1 MVNIQNL
8 TIKARIALVAL
19 CAATTIVLTV
29 LISYMAL
36 ESSRVGSDN
45 YRRVVEGKDLI
56 ADVLPPPAFIVEAY
70 LVANQIVLEKDER
83 VRGQLFDRCRQL
95 KSEFEARH
103 LYWRE
108 RVAEGPTRRLFLED
122 SYRTAVQFFV
132 AVDGPLYQASR
143 ENNAEKMRAIVDQ
156 TLTPKYQEHLGYIR
170 QVVTSVEHDV
180 NAQEEA
186 AKGAA
191 RLGTSIVIGFAVL
204 SIVLVM
210 LVGRG
215 VANSLRQTFAESRR
229 VFHSLANG
237 DLTARFEHKGG
248 DEIGNMSESVNQG
261 LEAMVSAMRAVGQQI
276 EALATASEELT
287 AVSQQMSANAEETA
301 AQASV
306 VSASSEQVQR
316 TIQSVASATE
326 QMNVGIRDITKGS
339 GETAGVVSKAVRLAE
354 SAGSAMQRLA
364 ESSAGIGK
372 VVEVISSVAEQTNLL
387 ALNATIEAARAGEAG
402 KGFAVVANEVK
413 ELAAETSRA
422 TDDIARKIQA
432 IRGDASS
439 AVDAIGEIR
448 SVITRMSELQASVVA
463 GLEEQTAATGEIT
476 RNLADGVRGASEI
489 TSNIGG
495 VAQAAR
501 GTSAGAVDTKSA
513 AEELSRM
520 AAELRR
526 VLGGFAY

>member
-1 MVNIQNL
+1 MDKL
-8 TIKARIALVAL
+8 TIKGRVALLTL
-19 CAATTIVLTV
+19 CAAATV
-29 LISYMAL
+29 ILAVAASFIAL
-36 ESSRVGSDN
+36 ESSRVGSQN

-56 ADVLPPPAFIVEAY
+56 ADVLPPPAYILESYV
-70 LVANQIVLEKDER
+70 VAHQIVLEKDER
-83 VRGQLFDRCRQL
+83 IRTQLFDRVHQL

-103 LYWRE
+103 MYWRE
-108 RVAEGPTRRLFLED
+108 HLSEGPARRLFLED
-122 SYRTAVQFFV
+122 SYRTAVQFYV
-132 AVDGPLYQASR
+132 AFDGPFRLASR
-143 ENNAEKMRAIVDQ
+143 ESPEKLRVVLDDV
-156 TLTPKYQEHLGYIR
+156 LTPKYQEHLGYIR
-170 QVVTSVEHDV
+170 QVVASVQREV
-180 NAQEEA
+180 ILKEN
-186 AKGAA
+186 AA
-191 RLGTSIVIGFAVL
+191 RSASSVGTAIVIGVSLFGIL
-204 SIVLVM
+204 IVL

-215 VANSLRQTFAESRR
+215 VAASLKQTFAESRR

-237 DLTARFEHKGG
+237 DLTARFEHTGK
-248 DEIGNMSESVNQG
+248 DELGTMSDSVNQG
-261 LEAMVSAMRAVGQQI
+261 LEAMVSALRAVGQQI
-276 EALATASEELT
+276 DALATASEELT

-306 VSASSEQVQR
+306 VSASSEQVAR
-316 TIQSVASATE
+316 TIQAVAASTE
-326 QMNVGIRDITKGS
+326 QMNAGIRDITKGS

-448 SVITRMSELQASVVA
+448 SVITRMSELQATVVA

-476 RNLADGVRGASEI
+476 RTLTDGVRGASEI

>member
-1 MVNIQNL
+1 MASIDKL
-8 TIKARIALVAL
+8 TIKGRIALLTL
-19 CAATTIVLTV
+19 CAAATVILTV
-29 LISYMAL
+29 AISFVAL
-36 ESSRVGSDN
+36 ESSRVGGAS
-45 YRRVVEGKDLI
+45 YQRVVEGKDLI
-56 ADVLPPPAFIVEAY
+56 ADVLPPPAYILESY
-70 LVANQIVLEKDER
+70 LVAHQIVLEKDEHIRAQLLDR
-83 VRGQLFDRCRQL
+83 VRQL
-95 KSEFEARH
+95 KGDFEARH
-103 LYWRE
+103 MYWRE
-108 RVAEGPTRRLFLED
+108 HVAEGPTRRLFLED
-122 SYRTAVQFFV
+122 SYRTAVQFYV
-132 AVDGPLYQASR
+132 AFEGPFTQASR
-143 ENNAEKMRAIVDQ
+143 EGNSEKMRAVLEQ
-156 TLTPKYQEHLGYIR
+156 VLTPKYQEHLGYIK
-170 QVVTSVEHDV
+170 QVVASVSRDV
-180 NAQEEA
+180 TLQESA
-186 AKGAA
+186 AKGS
-191 RLGTSIVIGFAVL
+191 LGVGTSIVVAVSLL
-204 SIVLVM
+204 SVLIVL

-215 VANSLRQTFAESRR
+215 VANSLKQTFAESRR

-237 DLTARFEHKGG
+237 DLTARFEHTGT
-248 DEIGNMSESVNQG
+248 DEIGTMSDSVNQG
-261 LEAMVSAMRAVGQQI
+261 LEAMVAAMRAVGQQI

-316 TIQSVASATE
+316 TIQAVASSTE
-326 QMNVGIRDITKGS
+326 QMNAGIREITKGS

-448 SVITRMSELQASVVA
+448 SVITRMSELQATVVA

-476 RNLADGVRGASEI
+476 RTLTDGVRGASEI

>member
-1 MVNIQNL
+1 MVTIDKL
-8 TIKARIALVAL
+8 TIKGRITL
-19 CAATTIVLTV
+19 LTV
-29 LISYMAL
+29 CAMITVVVAIGASLLVFEGSRIGGSSYKHVIDGH
-36 ESSRVGSDN
+36 E
-45 YRRVVEGKDLI
+45 LI
-56 ADVLPPPAFIVEAY
+56 ADVLPPPAYILQSY
-70 LVANQIVLEKDER
+70 LIANQIVLEKDEQ
-83 VRGQLFDRCRQL
+83 VRARMFEKVHQL
-95 KSEFEARH
+95 KGEFEQRH

-108 RVAEGPTRRLFLED
+108 HVPEGPTRRLFLED
-122 SYRTAVQFFV
+122 SYRPAVQFYV
-132 AVDGPLYQASR
+132 AFDGPFTQAAR
-143 ENNAEKMRAIVDQ
+143 ENNADKLRKALDEQ
-156 TLTPKYQEHLGYIR
+156 LTPKYEEHLGYIR
-170 QVVTSVEHDV
+170 QVVASVQREVDL
-180 NAQEEA
+180 QEA
-186 AKGAA
+186 AAKSSAQYGMFW
-191 RLGTSIVIGFAVL
+191 VFAL
-204 SIVLVM
+204 SCAGLLVVM
-210 LVGRG
+210 FVGRG
-215 VANSLRQTFAESRR
+215 VAGSLKQTFSESRR

-237 DLTARFEHKGG
+237 DLTARFEHSGS
-248 DEIGNMSESVNQG
+248 DELGALSDSVNQG
-261 LEAMVSAMRAVGQQI
+261 MESLVGAMRAVGQQI

-306 VSASSEQVQR
+306 VSASSEQVAR
-316 TIQSVASATE
+316 TIQSVASSTE
-326 QMNVGIRDITKGS
+326 QMNTGIREITKGS

-476 RNLADGVRGASEI
+476 RTLTDGVRGASEI